1 MSKIRKLG
9 SARNTKTKSLLAAA
23 TFFVASVLAVNF
35 VIQQNNH
42 TDEYLVAARDL
53 PAGSTFVASDTQAQS
68 VNLGLSSKQ
77 YLKVSEIPAGG
88 YLLGPIRAGQLIP
101 RSMLASV
108 VIDERVPLVVQSDMG
123 LPTGLVPGASV
134 DLWVTPV
141 DENKIHGEPFVLV
154 LGAEV
159 SELIENNEM
168 FANQNPAVEL
178 WVPVEAVG
186 PVLGAIAAE
195 ASISLILKPTLAD
208 G

>member
-23 TFFVASVLAVNF
+23 AFFVASVLAVNF

>member
-23 TFFVASVLAVNF
+23 AFFVASVVAVNF

>member
-9 SARNTKTKSLLAAA
+9 SARNTKAKSLLAAA
-23 TFFVASVLAVNF
+23 AFFVASVLAVNF

-88 YLLGPIRAGQLIP
+88 YLLGPIRAGQLIA

>member
-23 TFFVASVLAVNF
+23 AFFVASVVAVNV

>member
-23 TFFVASVLAVNF
+23 AFFVASVLAVNF

-53 PAGSTFVASDTQAQS
+53 PAGSTFVASDTQTQS

-141 DENKIHGEPFVLV
+141 DENKTHGEPFVLV

>member
-23 TFFVASVLAVNF
+23 AFFVASVLAVNF

-53 PAGSTFVASDTQAQS
+53 PAGSTFVASDTQTQS

>member
-23 TFFVASVLAVNF
+23 AFFVASVLAVNF
-35 VIQQNNH
+35 VIKQNNH

>member
-23 TFFVASVLAVNF
+23 AFFVASVLAVNF

-68 VNLGLSSKQ
+68 VNLGLSSNQ

>member
-9 SARNTKTKSLLAAA
+9 SARNIKTKSLLAAA
-23 TFFVASVLAVNF
+23 AFFVASVLAVNF

>member
-23 TFFVASVLAVNF
+23 AFFVASVLAVNF

-68 VNLGLSSKQ
+68 LNLGLSSKQ